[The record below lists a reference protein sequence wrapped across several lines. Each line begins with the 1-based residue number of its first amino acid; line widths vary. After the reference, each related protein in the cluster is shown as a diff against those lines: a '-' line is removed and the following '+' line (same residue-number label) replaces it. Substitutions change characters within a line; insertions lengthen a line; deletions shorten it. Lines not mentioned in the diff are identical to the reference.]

1 MAEASGLELGHAVAL
16 LAAGV
21 VAVPLFRRIGLG
33 SVLGYLAAG
42 LIVGPFGFG
51 LFQRPETI
59 LHVAEL
65 GVVIFLF
72 IIGLEMRP
80 ERLWKMRRLIF
91 GLGAAQVV
99 LVGLL
104 LTAVGMAF
112 GLSGPA
118 AFVAAMGFMMSSTAV
133 IMMTGTWRS
142 AGSDFTRSSTS

>member
-1 MAEASGLELGHAVAL
+1 MLKLEASGLELGHAVAL

-72 IIGLEMRP
+72 IIGLELRP
-80 ERLWKMRRLIF
+80 LRLW
-91 GLGAAQVV
+91 
-99 LVGLL
+99 
-104 LTAVGMAF
+104 
-112 GLSGPA
+112 
-118 AFVAAMGFMMSSTAV
+118 
-133 IMMTGTWRS
+133 
-142 AGSDFTRSSTS
+142 